1 MAPEQQPYSC
11 GRLLKSPLALR
22 TTRVFILLLLIASL
36 PILFVY
42 HDQLSKLH
50 GNSPIASD
58 PSSNSPS
65 DITSPA
71 PIPTSTYIPTSTSI
85 SSLSSRTSLAGN
97 NATITATT
105 VKAAETAETAPTS
118 PLNTVTAPAPDT
130 LTLWSTMNT
139 VDYIYIVLSI
149 LTLFLHAHPD
159 RPFFLG
165 FQVTNLCVLI
175 LFAFIWLM
183 LSTIWFTDIA
193 WMNSNNLSS
202 PSMAPSLSSSP
213 TASFISISPSLT
225 TTIATTVTITTTA
238 TTAFTSTTIVT
249 PTTTLGYVP
258 PEDTRYRRI
267 SSSESTVTIYPI
279 YPSVTFAA
287 LAADTTTTI
296 TAAIQKVPGSST
308 VATTTTTTA
317 DDTSTPTSSN
327 TVPNPSSSSS
337 STSSSTQLSWG
348 TRWASECLS
357 TPGMDSR
364 PCELM
369 IVYHVLGCVIGILL
383 IIEGIMSWLINM
395 REESVET
402 RLKRLQELEDQKAA
416 KYAKKTKRIQ
426 REMKALQNSRLVIEG
441 PIIG

>member
-139 VDYIYIVLSI
+139 VDYIYIV
-149 LTLFLHAHPD
+149 F
-159 RPFFLG
+159 
-165 FQVTNLCVLI
+165 
-175 LFAFIWLM
+175 
-183 LSTIWFTDIA
+183 TIWFTDIA